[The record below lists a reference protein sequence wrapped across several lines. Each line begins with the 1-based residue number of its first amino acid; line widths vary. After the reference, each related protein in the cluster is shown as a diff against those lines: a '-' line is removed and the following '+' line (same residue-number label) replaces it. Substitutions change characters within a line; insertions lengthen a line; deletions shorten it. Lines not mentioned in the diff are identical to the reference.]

1 MTSISATGDGAHI
14 NVAVGERDVEG
25 LVQFLVQGGLPESD
39 ARQLGQLVAS
49 EEPESAAEPFGAKAR
64 KWLVDNLKKAAD
76 GTWKVGL
83 SVATDLV
90 KEALLK
96 YYGLK

>member
-1 MTSISATGDGAHI
+1 VH
-14 NVAVGERDVEG
+14 
-25 LVQFLVQGGLPESD
+25 GGLPELD
-39 ARQLGQLVAS
+39 ARALGELVAT

-64 KWLVDNLKKAAD
+64 RWLVDNLKKAAD
-76 GTWKVGL
+76 GTWKVGV

-90 KEALLK
+90 KESLLK

>member
-1 MTSISATGDGAHI
+1 LTTT
-14 NVAVGERDVEG
+14 
-25 LVQFLVQGGLPESD
+25 
-39 ARQLGQLVAS
+39 
-49 EEPESAAEPFGAKAR
+49 
-64 KWLVDNLKKAAD
+64 DNLKKAAD
-76 GTWKVGL
+76 GTWKVGV